1 MKFFINIC
9 FVLLLVSCY
18 DIKKP
23 EKPENLI
30 AKDKMVNII
39 IDLSLFNSAKG
50 INKRTL
56 ENKGINLEQFIY
68 KKHNIDSLQFAASN
82 NYYAYNIVEYE
93 AIYDRVKDSLT
104 GLKDEYSA
112 IENKKKKVKQKR
124 DSIRREKTRDSVF
137 RDKNGMKPIAIDS
150 LNTAKKY
157 KAKNK
162 KMLTT
167 PPKQD

>member
-1 MKFFINIC
+1 MRSFIYIC

-23 EKPENLI
+23 KKPDDLI

-39 IDLSLFNSAKG
+39 IDMSLFNSAKG

-68 KKHNIDSLQFAASN
+68 EKHNIDSLQFATSN
-82 NYYAYNIVEYE
+82 NFYAYNVVEYE
-93 AIYDRVKDSLT
+93 AIYERVKDSLT
-104 GLKDEYSA
+104 QLKDDYAA
-112 IENKKKKVKQKR
+112 IEKKNQKVRRRR
-124 DSIRREKTRDSVF
+124 DSIRREKTKDSVY
-137 RDKNGMKPIAIDS
+137 RDKKGMKPKNQESFIE
-150 LNTAKKY
+150 AKKR
-157 KAKNK
+157 K
-162 KMLTT
+162 KQRV